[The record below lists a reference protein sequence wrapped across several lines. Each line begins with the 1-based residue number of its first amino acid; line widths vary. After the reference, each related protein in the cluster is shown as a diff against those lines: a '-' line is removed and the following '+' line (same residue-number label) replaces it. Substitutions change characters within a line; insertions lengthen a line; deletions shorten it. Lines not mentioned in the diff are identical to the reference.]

1 MSQGDVFKILKK
13 EKNWLTS
20 KEIAVKL
27 KVPASQVTSALSKMY
42 KWKEVKR
49 KEVGKQKNC
58 WSMFPSGGYKWKL
71 R

>member
-1 MSQGDVFKILKK
+1 MTQQEVYVALKK
-13 EKNWLTS
+13 EKGWITS
-20 KEIAVKL
+20 KELAKKMNL
-27 KVPASQVTSALSKMY
+27 SSSSVTSALSKMY